1 MADSAVMTDCLT
13 NVRKIITIETGESE
27 MKIPTMLRYGVR
39 MAVTLAQKG
48 ELMSTTAL
56 AKEMGVSPLYL
67 RQLAVPL
74 EKKGI
79 IKGFRGAKGGYMLN
93 VRPEEVTL
101 YEIIQAYDEDF
112 SLVGCVKSAD
122 ACPKSPGCTSRYLWK
137 DLSDVLKDTL
147 ENVSLQK
154 LMERKK
160 GRMRE

>member
-1 MADSAVMTDCLT
+1 
-13 NVRKIITIETGESE
+13 

-48 ELMSTTAL
+48 EVVSTAAL

-79 IKGFRGAKGGYMLN
+79 IKGFRGAKGGYLFN
-93 VRPEEVTL
+93 VRPEEISL
-101 YEIIQAYDEDF
+101 FEIMRAYDEDF
-112 SLVGCVKSAD
+112 SLVDCVKSID
-122 ACPKSPGCTSRYLWK
+122 ACPKSPDCTSRYLWK

-147 ENVSLQK
+147 QNMTLQE
-154 LMERKK
+154 LMEREKK
-160 GRMRE
+160 KDTGANGWREYII

>member
-1 MADSAVMTDCLT
+1 
-13 NVRKIITIETGESE
+13 

-48 ELMSTTAL
+48 EIMSTTAL

-93 VRPEEVTL
+93 VRPQEVTL
-101 YEIIQAYDEDF
+101 FEIMQAFDEDF
-112 SLVGCVKSAD
+112 SLVGCVKSA
-122 ACPKSPGCTSRYLWK
+122 AVCPKSPGCESRYLWK
-137 DLSDVLKDTL
+137 VLSDTLKDTL
-147 ENVSLQK
+147 QNMSLQR
-154 LMERKK
+154 LMEREKK
-160 GRMRE
+160 KESGANGWREYII